1 MHDIDAYYEIS
12 QFDSLVHCTH
22 IPLHEATATRRKKTN
37 RLSIMTKQIISRAAA
52 GLALT
57 LLATAAFAGEP
68 AAIDNTKTVG
78 ALTLE
83 TQGLATDTGSVHR
96 QGGYALPGAVQWK
109 VPASDDRVQQA
120 AAF

>member
-1 MHDIDAYYEIS
+1 MS
-12 QFDSLVHCTH
+12 
-22 IPLHEATATRRKKTN
+22 
-37 RLSIMTKQIISRAAA
+37 KQLISRVAA

-57 LLATAAFAGEP
+57 FLTANAFAGEP
-68 AAIDNTKTVG
+68 GSIDNAKTVG

-83 TQGLATDTGSVHR
+83 TRGLATNIGSVHQ

-109 VPASDDRVQQA
+109 VPATDDRVKQA

>member
-1 MHDIDAYYEIS
+1 
-12 QFDSLVHCTH
+12 
-22 IPLHEATATRRKKTN
+22 
-37 RLSIMTKQIISRAAA
+37 MTKQIITRAAT

-57 LLATAAFAGEP
+57 LLATGAFAGEP
-68 AAIDNTKTVG
+68 ASVDNTKTVG

-109 VPASDDRVQQA
+109 VPAADDRVKQA